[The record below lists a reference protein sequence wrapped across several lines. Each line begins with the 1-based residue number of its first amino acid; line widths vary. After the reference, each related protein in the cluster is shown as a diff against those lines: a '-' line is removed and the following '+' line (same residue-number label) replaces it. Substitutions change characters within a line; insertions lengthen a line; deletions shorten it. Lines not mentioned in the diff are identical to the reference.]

1 MTVATLDIGFSKKNT
16 EGYLDLTSYHALKK
30 LQREQF
36 GYRPLVYISSPYS
49 GDVQANVELARKIC
63 GFAMGAGKIPF
74 APHLHYPQFMD
85 DADPDQ
91 RELAMFFNRV
101 LLAKCEALWHMS
113 DTSALVC
120 AWRSGG
126 HPTSTYRLS
135 FSILIS
141 RRSPHDHADGF
152 VYRHRYRRAEQ

>member
-1 MTVATLDIGFSKKNT
+1 MSATTLDIGFSKKNT

-36 GYRPLVYISSPYS
+36 GYRPLVYICSPYS
-49 GDVQANVELARKIC
+49 GDVQANVELARQFC
-63 GFAMGAGKIPF
+63 ELAVAAGKIPF

-101 LLAKCEALWHMS
+101 LLAKCEALWAYVGRVSPGMRLEIGWARDLDLPIKYFDS
-113 DTSALVC
+113 DFKEVT
-120 AWRSGG
+120 
-126 HPTSTYRLS
+126 P
-135 FSILIS
+135 
-141 RRSPHDHADGF
+141 
-152 VYRHRYRRAEQ
+152 

>member
-16 EGYLDLTSYHALKK
+16 EGYLDLTSYHSLKK

-36 GYRPLVYISSPYS
+36 GYRPLVYICSPYS

-63 GFAMGAGKIPF
+63 GFAVGAGKIPF

-91 RELAMFFNRV
+91 RELAMFFNRI
-101 LLAKCEALWHMS
+101 LLAHCEAVWVYADHVSTGMLQELDWAH
-113 DTSALVC
+113 ALGLPVKYFTTDFKEE
-120 AWRSGG
+120 R
-126 HPTSTYRLS
+126 P
-135 FSILIS
+135 
-141 RRSPHDHADGF
+141 
-152 VYRHRYRRAEQ
+152 